1 MTTRLKVIIVVGVIA
16 IAMALLLTRTPE
28 QTTDD
33 SAAYEAQL
41 SALRAKQ
48 KPIEEQS
55 NAASYSQ
62 LNKDSSS
69 VTQTTQT
76 VSTTTTAIDN
86 GTAALTK
93 NLSKHMN
100 STLESF
106 KSMLPDTGTTS
117 SAQSNDTQERI
128 TYLQTMP
135 VSVIEATPRDSATNQ
150 ARQDAGRANP
160 FAEISPSSSFPRER
174 KGVLPVSLSNNKK
187 SGKTLGHG
195 PDGLPPPAPDLPPP
209 PPPDVTAQMTPLPG
223 ISSDELPPPPEKPL
237 LMRKLRLNGIVGDHV
252 ILAFK
257 DRNYQR
263 RNGYKR
269 YITLAQGQVFDNV
282 KLIDVEQDKAV
293 LEEDG
298 EQTTVRLEP
307 IR

>member
-1 MTTRLKVIIVVGVIA
+1 MIIVVGIIA
-16 IAMALLLTRTPE
+16 IAVALLLTRTQE
-28 QTTDD
+28 QNNDD
-33 SAAYEAQL
+33 SAAYEQQIA
-41 SALRAKQ
+41 ALRAKR
-48 KPIEEQS
+48 KPIDEQS
-55 NAASYSQ
+55 SAGSYSA
-62 LNKDSSS
+62 LNKDSSTVAKTS
-69 VTQTTQT
+69 QT
-76 VSTTTTAIDN
+76 VSTTTTLMN
-86 GTAALTK
+86 SGTTAFSD
-93 NLSKHMN
+93 NLSKHMS
-100 STLESF
+100 STLETF
-106 KSMLPDTGTTS
+106 KNMMPATASTS
-117 SAQSNDTQERI
+117 SALPNDTQDRI
-128 TYLQTMP
+128 SYLQSMP
-135 VSVIEATPRDSATNQ
+135 VSVIEATPRDAATNT

-160 FAEISPSSSFPRER
+160 FAEISPSNSFPRER
-174 KGVLPVSLSNNKK
+174 KGVLPASLSDNKK

-195 PDGLPPPAPDLPPP
+195 PEGLPPPAPDLPPP
-209 PPPDVTAQMTPLPG
+209 PPPDVTAQLTPPPG
-223 ISSDELPPPPEKPL
+223 ISSEELPPPPEKPL

-282 KLIDVEQDKAV
+282 KLVDVDHDKAV